1 MAVYLQAYKIHQNYF
16 PLQEFQIWRA
26 NLPSEPLYPS
36 VNLAMQVDK
45 GSTVDPCTDLNLVS
59 SSEWVPLG
67 STTTNVGTDVF
78 LGDGNTAQAFAFLDS
93 AGEAVDD
100 ECFFTGVPYSAT
112 VGSGIAGVLSCR
124 GTTVQCAIPS
134 INQATTC
141 GGKAASQCGILGKD
155 CPDKFYQ
162 LIAICLM

>member
-1 MAVYLQAYKIHQNYF
+1 MAVYLQAYKSHQNYF

-26 NLPSEPLYPS
+26 NDPSEPLHPS
-36 VNLAMQVDK
+36 VNLARQVDK
-45 GSTVDPCTDLNLVS
+45 GATVDPCTDLTFVS
-59 SSEWVPLG
+59 STERVPLG
-67 STTTNVGTDVF
+67 STTTNVGTDII
-78 LGDGNTAQAFAFLDS
+78 LGDGNTAQAFAFRDS
-93 AGEAVDD
+93 EGVAVDD
-100 ECFFTGVPYSAT
+100 KCFFTGVPYSTT

-141 GGKAASQCGILGKD
+141 GGKAASECGILGKD